1 MVKTGILLR
10 GMEKFLAGRRALVVG
25 GSGGIGAAVSV
36 ALAQRGAQLLIH
48 GGHNLDQLETV
59 AAQARHYAQPVAIH
73 LQEIVDPEGAQKL
86 LDFAG
91 DVDVLVVSF
100 GPYLEGS
107 IGEMSAGQWERMIG
121 LNLTLPA
128 QLVSGVLPGMVD
140 RGFGRIILFGGPRTD
155 RSEGYL
161 RISAYGAAKHGL
173 ASIARSIARQYA
185 SRNIRC
191 NMICPGYVDTE
202 YYTSGQKAKIA
213 ARLPQDRLIT
223 VDEIATLAVRLLDP
237 VSEAINGAIIPVDF
251 GV

>member
-1 MVKTGILLR
+1 
-10 GMEKFLAGRRALVVG
+10 MEKFLAGRRAFVVG

-36 ALAQRGAQLLIH
+36 ALAQRGAQLFIH
-48 GGHNLDQLETV
+48 GGHSPDRLEAV
-59 AAQARHYAQPVAIH
+59 AVRARSHVEPVATH
-73 LQEIVDPEGAQKL
+73 LREIVEPSDARTL

-100 GPYLEGS
+100 GPYLEGLV
-107 IGEMSAGQWERMIG
+107 GETSAEQWERMIG

-128 QLVSGVLPGMVD
+128 LLVSGVLPGMVD

-155 RSEGYL
+155 RSEGYQQ
-161 RISAYGAAKHGL
+161 IAAYGAAKHGL
-173 ASIARSIARQYA
+173 ASIARSTARQYA

-202 YYTSGQKAKIA
+202 YYSDEQKAEIASGQ
-213 ARLPQDRLIT
+213 PQGRLIS
-223 VDEIATLAVRLLDP
+223 VDEIASFAVRLLDP
-237 VSEAINGAIIPVDF
+237 VSESINGAIIPVDF

>member
-1 MVKTGILLR
+1 
-10 GMEKFLAGRRALVVG
+10 MEKFLAGRRALVVG

-48 GGHNLDQLETV
+48 GGHSLERLEAV
-59 AAQARHYAQPVAIH
+59 AAQARSHAEPVAIH
-73 LQEIVDPEGAQKL
+73 LREIVNPSDAPAL
-86 LDFAG
+86 LRFAG

-100 GPYLEGS
+100 GPYLEGLV
-107 IGEMSAGQWERMIG
+107 GETSAEQWERMIG

-128 QLVSGVLPGMVD
+128 LLVSGVLPGMVE

-155 RSEGYL
+155 KSEGYQ
-161 RISAYGAAKHGL
+161 RIAAYGAAKHGL
-173 ASIARSIARQYA
+173 ASVARSVARQYA

-202 YYTSGQKAKIA
+202 YYTAEQKAKIA
-213 ARLPQDRLIT
+213 ARQPQGRLIS
-223 VDEIATLAVRLLDP
+223 VDEIATLAVRLLHP
-237 VSEAINGAIIPVDF
+237 ASEAINGAIIPVDF